1 LKNRSKALGLWT
13 ALGLVVGNMVGAGA
27 YLVPASL
34 GAFGSIGLLGWV
46 LTSLGAIFLAL
57 VFGRLGRVLPVEG
70 GPYTYTRETMG
81 DLPAFLVAWGY
92 WISVWV
98 GNAGIA
104 TAFAAYLTPFFP
116 ALNGSPLY
124 TAAAAL
130 GAIWL
135 LTALN
140 IWGLREAALVQLV
153 TTVLKILPLLALG
166 TVGLLALDSA
176 NLRTFN
182 VSGQSTISA
191 LTATAALTLW
201 GFLGLESATLPA
213 DEVEN
218 PGRTIPIATILG
230 TVATA
235 GIYLLSATAVMGIIP
250 ASELAGTAAPYTEA
264 ATRVWGSVAGNLVG
278 LGAVVAGFGVLNGWV
293 LMQGQMPL
301 APARDGLFPRAFS
314 RLSSRGTPTFGLVLS
329 SCLAS
334 VLVAANY
341 TRGLIGLFN
350 FAVLL
355 ATVTVLASYLCTSI
369 AQILYIRRD
378 PARFGSPSV
387 RKAIAV
393 AALAFT
399 YSCWAVVGA
408 GWEAVGWGVVLM
420 ALGLPVYRG
429 AVSGRR
435 RRAALAEAEAAI
447 SDV

>member
-1 LKNRSKALGLWT
+1 LKKRTKALGLWT
-13 ALGLVVGNMVGAGA
+13 ALALVVGNMVGAGA

-34 GAFGSIGLLGWV
+34 GAFGSIGLVGWG
-46 LTSLGAIFLAL
+46 LTSLGAVFLAL
-57 VFGRLGRVLPVEG
+57 VFGRLGRILPVEG

-81 DLPAFLVAWGY
+81 DLPAFFVAWGY

-98 GNAGIA
+98 GNAAIA
-104 TAFAAYLTPFFP
+104 TAFSAYLTPFFP
-116 ALNGSPLY
+116 ALDGSPVY

-140 IWGLREAALVQLV
+140 IWGLREAALFQLA

-176 NLRTFN
+176 NLRAFN

-201 GFLGLESATLPA
+201 GFLGLESATIPA
-213 DEVEN
+213 EEVEN
-218 PGRTIPIATILG
+218 PERTIPIATILG

-235 GIYLLSATAVMGIIP
+235 GVYLLSATAVMGIIP
-250 ASELAGTAAPYTEA
+250 ASELAGTSAPYTEA
-264 ATRVWGSVAGNLVG
+264 ATRAWGGFAGGLVG
-278 LGAVVAGFGVLNGWV
+278 FGAVVAGFGVLNGWV

-301 APARDGLFPRAFS
+301 APARDGLFPRAFA
-314 RLSSRGTPTFGLVLS
+314 RLSSRGTPTFGLMLS
-329 SCLAS
+329 SSLAS

-350 FAVLL
+350 FAILL

-369 AQILYIRRD
+369 AQILYIRKD
-378 PARFGSPSV
+378 PARFGGRSV
-387 RKAIAV
+387 RRAIAV
-393 AALAFT
+393 AVLAFA

-408 GWEAVGWGVVLM
+408 GWEAVGWGLVLM
-420 ALGLPVYRG
+420 IMGLPVYRV
-429 AVSGRR
+429 AVNSSR
-435 RRAALAEAEAAI
+435 RRAALTEAVT

>member
-1 LKNRSKALGLWT
+1 LKKRTKALGLWT
-13 ALGLVVGNMVGAGA
+13 ALALVVGNMVGAGA

-34 GAFGSIGLLGWV
+34 GAFGSIGLVGWA

-57 VFGRLGRVLPVEG
+57 VFGRLGRILPVEG

-104 TAFAAYLTPFFP
+104 TAFSAYLTPFFP
-116 ALNGSPLY
+116 ALDGSPLY
-124 TAAAAL
+124 TAGAAL

-140 IWGLREAALVQLV
+140 IWGLREAALFQLA
-153 TTVLKILPLLALG
+153 TTVLKVLPLLALG

-201 GFLGLESATLPA
+201 GFLGLESATIPA
-213 DEVEN
+213 EEVEN
-218 PGRTIPIATILG
+218 PERTIPIATILG

-235 GIYLLSATAVMGIIP
+235 GLYLLSATAVMGIIP
-250 ASELAGTAAPYTEA
+250 ASELAVTSAPYTEA
-264 ATRVWGSVAGNLVG
+264 ATRAWGGFAGSLVG
-278 LGAVVAGFGVLNGWV
+278 FGAVVAGFGVLNGWV

-301 APARDGLFPRAFS
+301 APARDGLFPRAFA
-314 RLSSRGTPTFGLVLS
+314 RLSARGTPTFGLLLS
-329 SCLAS
+329 SALAS

-350 FAVLL
+350 FAILL
-355 ATVTVLASYLCTSI
+355 ATVTVLGSYLCTSI

-378 PARFGSPSV
+378 PARFGGRSV
-387 RKAIAV
+387 RRAIAV
-393 AALAFT
+393 ALLAFA

-408 GWEAVGWGVVLM
+408 GWEAVGWGMVLM
-420 ALGLPVYRG
+420 IMGLPVYRV
-429 AVSGRR
+429 AVNSSR
-435 RRAALAEAEAAI
+435 RRAALAAAEEVT